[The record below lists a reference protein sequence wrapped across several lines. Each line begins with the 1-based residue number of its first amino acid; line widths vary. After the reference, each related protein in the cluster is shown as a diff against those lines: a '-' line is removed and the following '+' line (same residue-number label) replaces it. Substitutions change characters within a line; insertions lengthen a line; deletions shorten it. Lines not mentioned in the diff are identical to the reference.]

1 MTDLRLILLGA
12 GVLVIAA
19 IIVEG
24 LWRRKRDQRAREE
37 FMSRYSPESSR
48 TAQRLT
54 PVVNT
59 VTAVDDKESDYDYS
73 EEETVRVLN
82 TTQDEPLET
91 ATVYV
96 AAPASEPVRASAP
109 EIEDVPLDDY
119 IALTVLAK
127 PGERFG
133 GFDLLQALLKCGL
146 KHGRFNVF
154 HRHKKLDDSESAICF
169 SVASVT
175 APGIFDIKNMQNM
188 TTRGLSLFMSVPDL
202 DDAPDVFEIMLST
215 ARQLATRLNGNLG
228 DRQRQP
234 LTEAWIA
241 ACRARARIG
250 GNIQQQLEDLKA
262 LS

>member
-1 MTDLRLILLGA
+1 MADLRLILLGA
-12 GVLVIAA
+12 GIVVIAL

-24 LWRRKRDQRAREE
+24 LWRRKREQRAREE
-37 FMSRYSPESSR
+37 FMTRYSPESHR
-48 TAQRLT
+48 TMQRLT
-54 PVVNT
+54 PVVNIVTT
-59 VTAVDDKESDYDYS
+59 VDEEEKCDYDQL
-73 EEETVRVLN
+73 EDEGVRVLN
-82 TTQDEPLET
+82 HVEENIEEAP
-91 ATVYV
+91 AVYV
-96 AAPASEPVRASAP
+96 AATPAAKVSTP
-109 EIEDVPLDDY
+109 EREDVPLDDY

-146 KHGRFNVF
+146 KHGSFNIF
-154 HRHKKLDDSESAICF
+154 HRHKKLDDSNSPICF

-215 ARQLATRLNGNLG
+215 ARQLAARLNGNLG

-234 LTEAWIA
+234 LTEAWIT
-241 ACRARARIG
+241 ACRSRARIG

>member
-12 GVLVIAA
+12 GVLVITA

-54 PVVNT
+54 PLVNI
-59 VTAVDDKESDYDYS
+59 VTTVDDKECDDDYS
-73 EEETVRVLN
+73 EEEAVRVLN
-82 TTQDEPLET
+82 TIEDEPAET
-91 ATVYV
+91 AVVYV
-96 AAPASEPVRASAP
+96 AATEPVTASAP
-109 EIEDVPLDDY
+109 EVEDVPLDDY

-133 GFDLLQALLKCGL
+133 GFELLQALLKCGL

-154 HRHKKLDDSESAICF
+154 HRHKKLDDSNSPVFF

-215 ARQLATRLNGNLG
+215 ARQLATRLNGNLC

-234 LTEAWIA
+234 LTEAWIT
-241 ACRARARIG
+241 ACRTRARIG